1 MLRARERAVGDR
13 KLGRHRSPV
22 GDLASE
28 RQLEID
34 RTFAAVLGAYPGRL
48 FTAPDVLSIRY
59 LAPLQNTAMICLGF
73 FLKNS

>member
-1 MLRARERAVGDR
+1 MECMVRARERAVGDR

-48 FTAPDVLSIRY
+48 FTVPYDC
-59 LAPLQNTAMICLGF
+59 PLDI
-73 FLKNS
+73 